1 MLSFVSLDV
10 LGEYAKSLFAHSL
23 CTHKFFQ
30 HILFIRQNSLGVYGE
45 GFDEIG
51 KKAKKTSHATVPLKA
66 KSECRSCAVILCP
79 GSQVTLNGQLLLVLT
94 D

>member
-1 MLSFVSLDV
+1 MLSFVSLGV

-30 HILFIRQNSLGVYGE
+30 HILCIRQNSLVVYGE

-51 KKAKKTSHATVPLKA
+51 KKAKKTSHATVPVKA
-66 KSECRSCAVILCP
+66 KSDCR
-79 GSQVTLNGQLLLVLT
+79 GSDTLPSRA
-94 D
+94 